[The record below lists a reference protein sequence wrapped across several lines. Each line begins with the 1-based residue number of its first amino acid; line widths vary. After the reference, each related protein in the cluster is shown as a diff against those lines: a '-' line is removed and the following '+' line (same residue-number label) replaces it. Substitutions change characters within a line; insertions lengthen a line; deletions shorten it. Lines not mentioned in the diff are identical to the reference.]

1 MVESTCNYPYMNTEI
16 SFPRILDS
24 SIKQTLSSLSFL
36 ERVCKSQITRI
47 AARSAAGDAVD
58 GMVSALHVFI
68 AGL

>member
-1 MVESTCNYPYMNTEI
+1 MITLMNTEI
-16 SFPRILDS
+16 SFGILDS

-58 GMVSALHVFI
+58 GMVSALH
-68 AGL
+68 A